1 MTDLKK
7 LFKAK
12 KFVLLL
18 SFVAFQVIGYAQ
30 STIKGKVTDSKGDP
44 LIGATIVVKNSAEG
58 AASNAQGEFS
68 FQTSKTLKHGSI
80 LTFSYIGYKS
90 QEVKFNDTY
99 LNVSLSDNSTE
110 LDNVVVTALGIK
122 REEKGLGYSTR
133 SVGGDEIA
141 NTNQSNWSSALNGK
155 VAGLSVMSPGGPLSS
170 TRVSLR
176 GDVSLNVGGNNALII
191 VDGVPMSSPQSNP
204 GVAYGAGSAAELS
217 VDYGN
222 GFSDINPNDIENIQV
237 LKGASAT
244 ALYGTRAAN
253 GVIMVTTKSGSNA
266 NKGLGVT
273 FTSNISTEDA
283 AHFPDYQYEFGQG
296 LPSNIGKVG
305 TEYAGKLYYSYG
317 AAPDGNSSTS
327 GTSSAY
333 GAAFNPDQLYYQF
346 DPITQTRSTTA
357 TPWIPYKDNRSGLF
371 QTGYTLT
378 NSVAITGK
386 GDKGSMRVSLTHTK
400 NEWILPNTG
409 FQRFVASVSAQQQVS
424 RRLKVALKT
433 SQTYR
438 TTDNVPALGYNS
450 NSISYFLIFQNP
462 NVDLSWLR
470 PMWRTGLEKSKQ
482 LQPYSS
488 FIGNPYVTLY
498 ENENP
503 SKKYSSASSL
513 TANLELSNRFEFQV
527 RSAIQLTNDIQEQHR
542 TVSDVVYGN
551 GYFKKQNVFDYELN
565 TDALLTFHDSYSN
578 GLTVNTSVG
587 GNVMYRYYDALSSAV
602 IGLITPGIYMLANGA
617 SNAVVSTNIRKKAIN
632 SLYFTANFAYQ
643 NKLFLDVTGR
653 NDWSSTLP
661 AQNRSFFYP
670 SVTTSIL
677 VNELVE
683 LPSAISLLKLR
694 ASWAQVGNDTDPY
707 KTSSYYNTGNFPG
720 SVTVASTLFNQNFK
734 PEISTN
740 YETGIDFRMFKNRL
754 AIDLAYYSN
763 KTKNQI
769 LDAPLDPTTGY
780 SRATINSGTVRNQ
793 GIEVELTAIPVK
805 TKDFVWKANLNWSKN
820 YNKILSLAEGSDEN
834 QLISNIGSA
843 SLIGTVGGTTAD
855 LWGYKLVRNPN
866 GDVVIGADG
875 LPLRGSEI
883 EYVGSAYPSWKAGM
897 SNEFTYK
904 GFRFSFQIDG
914 QLGGLIYSQSFH
926 KMTEQGKLAYTL
938 NGRTPGSQYYIA
950 GDDPRITGNPALTQS
965 GGIYMVAPGV
975 VKNTDGSYS
984 PNSKLITV
992 ESYYKEYNRIANV
1005 ETNSFD
1011 GSYLK
1016 LREVR
1021 FDYSLP
1027 AKIIK
1032 KTPLTAAS
1040 IGVYGRNLLCITDYP
1055 LFDPETVA
1063 LNGSSI
1069 VPGIE
1074 TGSLPSTRTLG
1085 VNLSVSF

>member
-80 LTFSYIGYKS
+80 LTFSYVGYKS

-296 LPSNIGKVG
+296 LPSNIGKAG

-333 GAAFNPDQLYYQF
+333 GAAFNPNQLYYQF

-371 QTGYTLT
+371 QTDTRL
-378 NSVAITGK
+378 
-386 GDKGSMRVSLTHTK
+386 L
-400 NEWILPNTG
+400 IL
-409 FQRFVASVSAQQQVS
+409 
-424 RRLKVALKT
+424 
-433 SQTYR
+433 
-438 TTDNVPALGYNS
+438 
-450 NSISYFLIFQNP
+450 
-462 NVDLSWLR
+462 
-470 PMWRTGLEKSKQ
+470 
-482 LQPYSS
+482 LQ
-488 FIGNPYVTLY
+488 
-498 ENENP
+498 
-503 SKKYSSASSL
+503 
-513 TANLELSNRFEFQV
+513 
-527 RSAIQLTNDIQEQHR
+527 
-542 TVSDVVYGN
+542 
-551 GYFKKQNVFDYELN
+551 
-565 TDALLTFHDSYSN
+565 
-578 GLTVNTSVG
+578 
-587 GNVMYRYYDALSSAV
+587 
-602 IGLITPGIYMLANGA
+602 
-617 SNAVVSTNIRKKAIN
+617 
-632 SLYFTANFAYQ
+632 
-643 NKLFLDVTGR
+643 
-653 NDWSSTLP
+653 
-661 AQNRSFFYP
+661 
-670 SVTTSIL
+670 
-677 VNELVE
+677 
-683 LPSAISLLKLR
+683 
-694 ASWAQVGNDTDPY
+694 
-707 KTSSYYNTGNFPG
+707 
-720 SVTVASTLFNQNFK
+720 
-734 PEISTN
+734 
-740 YETGIDFRMFKNRL
+740 
-754 AIDLAYYSN
+754 
-763 KTKNQI
+763 
-769 LDAPLDPTTGY
+769 
-780 SRATINSGTVRNQ
+780 
-793 GIEVELTAIPVK
+793 
-805 TKDFVWKANLNWSKN
+805 
-820 YNKILSLAEGSDEN
+820 
-834 QLISNIGSA
+834 
-843 SLIGTVGGTTAD
+843 
-855 LWGYKLVRNPN
+855 
-866 GDVVIGADG
+866 
-875 LPLRGSEI
+875 
-883 EYVGSAYPSWKAGM
+883 
-897 SNEFTYK
+897 
-904 GFRFSFQIDG
+904 
-914 QLGGLIYSQSFH
+914 
-926 KMTEQGKLAYTL
+926 
-938 NGRTPGSQYYIA
+938 
-950 GDDPRITGNPALTQS
+950 
-965 GGIYMVAPGV
+965 
-975 VKNTDGSYS
+975 
-984 PNSKLITV
+984 
-992 ESYYKEYNRIANV
+992 
-1005 ETNSFD
+1005 
-1011 GSYLK
+1011 
-1016 LREVR
+1016 
-1021 FDYSLP
+1021 
-1027 AKIIK
+1027 
-1032 KTPLTAAS
+1032 
-1040 IGVYGRNLLCITDYP
+1040 
-1055 LFDPETVA
+1055 
-1063 LNGSSI
+1063 
-1069 VPGIE
+1069 
-1074 TGSLPSTRTLG
+1074 
-1085 VNLSVSF
+1085 